1 MSYKKKEPI
10 KKIKMN
16 NFEDTKF
23 NDLTEEQLNEMT
35 EVQIVN
41 KALSEYVHEIN
52 NHVKAIKK
60 CTNHT
65 LGCLL
70 ISLVAIA
77 PFGLYALLALIPALF
92 FAYYVFSFKKSMVW
106 HVRSFKSTASMYNS
120 LGFCDL
126 VSVHES
132 NISKN
137 VVIGEF
143 YKVN

>member
-1 MSYKKKEPI
+1 
-10 KKIKMN
+10 MN

-35 EVQIVN
+35 EAQIVN

-52 NHVKAIKK
+52 NHVKAIKT
-60 CTNHT
+60 CTYHAT
-65 LGCLL
+65 GCLL
-70 ISLVAIA
+70 IVLAAIA
-77 PFGLYALLALIPALF
+77 PFGPYALLALIPSLF
-92 FAYYVFSFKKSMVW
+92 FTYHIFKFKKSMVW

-137 VVIGEF
+137 VVIGDF